1 MENDNQENTDNV
13 SNTVQVS
20 SQIISQLNN
29 GNVRKRH
36 SMPAH
41 VPHKA
46 AKLPATFSTASGQ
59 EDELSTIVESLDK
72 PKEVNI
78 KSGSLLGHPVI
89 IDGSKWKSLTSMAN
103 SSPQTKRGD
112 VSTPSR
118 QIVSPDASLAA
129 DGVDVNNDDVEYD
142 DGEVIVNLHN
152 HARTPAGSQCV
163 GNPIVLKS
171 PLAGTVLQQSSS
183 TELIN
188 EHGVDSA
195 NNEKFRDNLDSRPKI
210 VEHEAKASTME
221 FDANTLYT
229 IPEEWY
235 LESVNDQEDTFKLNQ
250 SQKRAVLMRVSSAGL
265 LIPVTPY
272 GKASVQS
279 TTPHGEAITMS
290 SIKNWDMLPNMVASP
305 GSVPKYSQK
314 DIDKI
319 RADISEDYESK
330 LSAKDDEIQS
340 LKQELA
346 DSTQTNGQLKDTL
359 ETLESLKLNLEDDI
373 QRQNDRHKLIVD
385 QMSQEQ
391 KTTMMEFD
399 IVQKSFQNLRI
410 QFEKQRVQLEKL
422 KKNENQMKLKQSE
435 LQQELVAAL
444 NAVEA
449 VKSHAEGK
457 INEANME
464 LERIKQDFESEK
476 IALLTQITRSGAQ
489 IGSLQK
495 ELDQKVSEKQQISLI
510 CNEFITKLKSFD
522 TSSDDG

>member
-1 MENDNQENTDNV
+1 MGNDNQENTNNV

-20 SQIISQLNN
+20 SQIISQLNSS
-29 GNVRKRH
+29 NVRKRH

-46 AKLPATFSTASGQ
+46 AKLPASSKTVSGQ
-59 EDELSTIVESLDK
+59 EDELSFIEEISDK
-72 PKEVNI
+72 PKEVSI

-89 IDGSKWKSLTSMAN
+89 IDGLKWKSLTSMAD
-103 SSPQTKRGD
+103 SSPQNKRGD
-112 VSTPSR
+112 VSTPLR

-129 DGVDVNNDDVEYD
+129 AGVDVSNDDVEYD

-163 GNPIVLKS
+163 GHSSVLKS
-171 PLAGTVLQQSSS
+171 SLVATELQESSS

-188 EHGVDSA
+188 EHGIDSA
-195 NNEKFRDNLDSRPKI
+195 NIEKSRDDLGSRPEI
-210 VEHEAKASTME
+210 IEQEAKSSTLE
-221 FDANTLYT
+221 FDSNTLYT

-235 LESVNDQEDTFKLNQ
+235 LESVNDEEDTFKLNQ
-250 SQKRAVLMRVSSAGL
+250 SQKRAVLMRMSSAGL

-279 TTPHGEAITMS
+279 KTPLGEAITMS

-314 DIDKI
+314 DIEKVRTDL
-319 RADISEDYESK
+319 SQDYESK
-330 LSAKDDEIQS
+330 LSAKNDEIQS

-346 DSTQTNGQLKDTL
+346 DSTQTKGQLKDTL
-359 ETLESLKLNLEDDI
+359 DTLESLKLNLEDDI

-385 QMSQEQ
+385 QMAQEK
-391 KTTMMEFD
+391 KTTVMEFD

-410 QFEKQRVQLEKL
+410 QFEEQRVQLEKL
-422 KKNENQMKLKQSE
+422 KKNEDQMKLKQSE

-457 INEANME
+457 MNEANME

-476 IALLTQITRSGAQ
+476 IVLLTQLNRAEAQ
-489 IGSLQK
+489 VGSLQK
-495 ELDQKVSEKQQISLI
+495 ELDQAVCEKQQLSLI

-522 TSSDDG
+522 TSSNNS